1 MRACL
6 IQSIPW
12 EESSAELSLDEE
24 LSIETSR
31 SGVEGCAWDRRVDE
45 IGGGD
50 RVTVRD
56 GYE

>member
-6 IQSIPW
+6 TQSIPW
-12 EESSAELSLDEE
+12 EQSSAELSLDKE
-24 LSIETSR
+24 LSIEASR
-31 SGVEGCAWDRRVDE
+31 SGVEGCALDRRVDE